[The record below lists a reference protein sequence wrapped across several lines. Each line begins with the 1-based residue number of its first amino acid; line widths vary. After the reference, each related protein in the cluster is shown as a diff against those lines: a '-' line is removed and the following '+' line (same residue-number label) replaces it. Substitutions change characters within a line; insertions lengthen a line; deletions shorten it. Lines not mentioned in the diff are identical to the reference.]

1 MKVNQQKIILASRQ
15 NQHASRVRSPE
26 FPLRLRRL
34 TVSVPGEIASPPR
47 EWLVFQYKMKPWHSC
62 LVAAFILCLSFAG
75 SMRAEQSSAERVA
88 EIQAAL
94 REAKLD
100 GWLFYDF
107 RHSDPLAYRI
117 LKLDEKMF
125 ASRRWFYYVPASGEP
140 VKIVQSIE
148 QFKLDSLP
156 GRKLVFRGWQELN
169 ARLRE
174 VLAPA
179 AKEAKRRVA
188 MQYSPMNDIPYIS
201 RVDAGTIELV
211 RSLGVEPV
219 TSAEL
224 VQRFE
229 AVFSPEQHQMHVEA
243 SDKMHRIIQ
252 EAFGEIARR
261 TTADEPATEWDIAQF
276 MLRRYK
282 EEGMEQEPMI
292 VAVNAN
298 AANPHYMPT
307 KEKNSPIKRGDF
319 VLIDAATK
327 LIKPDAVAT
336 DQTWTGYVGES
347 VPDEYTR
354 IFNIVREA
362 RDSAVDFI
370 RKNVRAGKAIRGAEV
385 DDVSRGVI
393 TRAGFGEQ
401 FTHRTGHSI
410 GEETH
415 GNGVNI
421 DDFETRDSR
430 RIIPGVCFSIEPGIY
445 LEGKFGVRS
454 EINVYVSD
462 KDIEVTGQ
470 PIQTEIIP
478 ILKTQ

>member
-1 MKVNQQKIILASRQ
+1 MKQKQVYFFATAVLCFTFVLSMQAQQ
-15 NQHASRVRSPE
+15 SP
-26 FPLRLRRL
+26 
-34 TVSVPGEIASPPR
+34 
-47 EWLVFQYKMKPWHSC
+47 
-62 LVAAFILCLSFAG
+62 
-75 SMRAEQSSAERVA
+75 AERVA
-88 EIQAAL
+88 EIQGAL
-94 REAKLD
+94 RDAKLD

-140 VKIVQSIE
+140 VKVVQSIE

-156 GRKLVFRGWQELN
+156 GRKFVFRGWEELH

-174 VLAPA
+174 VLTKKPKA
-179 AKEAKRRVA
+179 RIA

-211 RSLGVEPV
+211 RSFGVEPV
-219 TSAEL
+219 SSAEL

-229 AVFSPEQHQMHVEA
+229 AVFSPAQNQMHVEA

-252 EAFGEIARR
+252 EAFAEIARR
-261 TTADEPATEWDIAQF
+261 IRAGEPTTEWDIAQF

-282 EEGMEQEPMI
+282 EEGMEEEPMI

-307 KEKNSPIKRGDF
+307 KDKNSPIKPGDF

-327 LIKPDAVAT
+327 FTKPDAVAT
-336 DQTWTGYVGES
+336 DQTWTGYVGDTIPE
-347 VPDEYTR
+347 EYTK
-354 IFNIVREA
+354 IFDIVREA
-362 RDSAVDFI
+362 RDSAVDFVRTNI
-370 RKNVRAGKAIRGAEV
+370 RAGKQIRGAEV

-478 ILKTQ
+478 ILKNKW

>member
-1 MKVNQQKIILASRQ
+1 MIDRMRASTQEMYVFLTISAGTADATAVTLCALLSQMPKLKHDKLCFLA
-15 NQHASRVRSPE
+15 
-26 FPLRLRRL
+26 
-34 TVSVPGEIASPPR
+34 
-47 EWLVFQYKMKPWHSC
+47 
-62 LVAAFILCLSFAG
+62 AAVLSFIFIAP
-75 SMRAEQSSAERVA
+75 MHAQQSPAERVT

-125 ASRRWFYYVPASGEP
+125 ASRRWFYFVPAEGEP

-156 GRKLVFRGWQELN
+156 GRKLVFRGWQELHS
-169 ARLRE
+169 RLRQ
-174 VLAPA
+174 VLGAA
-179 AKEAKRRVA
+179 AKESKNRIA
-188 MQYSPMNDIPYIS
+188 MQYSPMNDVPYIS

-211 RSLGVEPV
+211 RSFGVEPV

-224 VQRFE
+224 VQKFE
-229 AVFSPEQHQMHVEA
+229 AVFSPAQYQMHVEA

-252 EAFGEIARR
+252 EAFAEIARR
-261 TTADEPATEWDIAQF
+261 IGANEPTTEWDIAQF

-282 EEGMEQEPMI
+282 EAGMEQEPMI

-298 AANPHYMPT
+298 TANPHYMPT

-327 LIKPDAVAT
+327 LNKPDAVAT

-347 VPDEYTR
+347 VPEQYSR
-354 IFNIVREA
+354 IFNIVKEA
-362 RDSAVDFI
+362 RDSAVDFV
-370 RKNVRAGKAIRGAEV
+370 RKNVHADKSIRGAEV

-445 LEGKFGVRS
+445 FEGKFGVRS
-454 EINVYVSD
+454 EINVYVFD

-470 PIQTEIIP
+470 PIQMEIVP
-478 ILKTQ
+478 ILRAP

>member
-1 MKVNQQKIILASRQ
+1 MRPHQLC
-15 NQHASRVRSPE
+15 
-26 FPLRLRRL
+26 F
-34 TVSVPGEIASPPR
+34 
-47 EWLVFQYKMKPWHSC
+47 F
-62 LVAAFILCLSFAG
+62 AAFILCVTFIS
-75 SMRAEQSSAERVA
+75 SMRAEQSPAERVA

-156 GRKLVFRGWQELN
+156 GRKLVFRGCQELH

-174 VLAPA
+174 VSAPA
-179 AKEAKRRVA
+179 AKESKRRVA

-229 AVFSPEQHQMHVEA
+229 AVFSPEQHQMQVEA
-243 SDKMHRIIQ
+243 SDKMHSIIQ
-252 EAFGEIARR
+252 EAFAEIARR
-261 TTADEPATEWDIAQF
+261 IRADKPITEWDIAQF

-292 VAVNAN
+292 VAVNAD

-307 KEKNSPIKRGDF
+307 KEKNSPIKRRDF

-327 LIKPDAVAT
+327 FNRPDAVAT
-336 DQTWTGYVGES
+336 DQTWTGYVAES
-347 VPDEYTR
+347 VPEEYPR

-362 RDSAVDFI
+362 RDSAVD
-370 RKNVRAGKAIRGAEV
+370 
-385 DDVSRGVI
+385 
-393 TRAGFGEQ
+393 
-401 FTHRTGHSI
+401 
-410 GEETH
+410 
-415 GNGVNI
+415 
-421 DDFETRDSR
+421 
-430 RIIPGVCFSIEPGIY
+430 
-445 LEGKFGVRS
+445 
-454 EINVYVSD
+454 
-462 KDIEVTGQ
+462 
-470 PIQTEIIP
+470 
-478 ILKTQ
+478 

>member
-1 MKVNQQKIILASRQ
+1 VLVKPQDGLAGQQMSFREFVVRRELLVRRRPRIDQQLERQ
-15 NQHASRVRSPE
+15 TWRAG
-26 FPLRLRRL
+26 
-34 TVSVPGEIASPPR
+34 VPGEDRAHR
-47 EWLVFQYKMKPWHSC
+47 GEVTAGAVATYGKP
-62 LVAAFILCLSFAG
+62 I
-75 SMRAEQSSAERVA
+75 RISAD
-88 EIQAAL
+88 L
-94 REAKLD
+94 R
-100 GWLFYDF
+100 
-107 RHSDPLAYRI
+107 RMPCNPLQC
-117 LKLDEKMF
+117 DET
-125 ASRRWFYYVPASGEP
+125 V
-140 VKIVQSIE
+140 V
-148 QFKLDSLP
+148 DP
-156 GRKLVFRGWQELN
+156 GRKLVFRGWQELH

-174 VLAPA
+174 VLGAA
-179 AKEAKRRVA
+179 AKKSKSRIA

-211 RSLGVEPV
+211 RSFGVEPV

-229 AVFSPEQHQMHVEA
+229 AVFSPAQHEMHVDA
-243 SDKMHRIIQ
+243 SDKMHRIIL
-252 EAFGEIARR
+252 EAFAEIARR
-261 TTADEPATEWDIAQF
+261 MRANEPTTEWDIAQF
-276 MLRRYK
+276 MLRRYSD
-282 EEGMEQEPMI
+282 EGMQQEPMI

-327 LIKPDAVAT
+327 LDKPDAVAT
-336 DQTWTGYVGES
+336 DQTWTGYVGET
-347 VPDEYTR
+347 VPEEYSR

-362 RDSAVDFI
+362 RDSAVDFV
-370 RKNVRAGKAIRGAEV
+370 RKSVRAGKPIRGAEV

-478 ILKTQ
+478 ILK